1 MEWMKE
7 VPEEIGAEIHFGAGS
22 RGWLTRL
29 PCVRRAVWDR
39 PNSGV
44 RCVYAWRECKGF
56 ANYAVSCDIFKFC
69 KLVSWGY
76 CFTNES
82 PFSTSK
88 YFCPHSDQKILK
100 TRKRDGQ
107 ESELPLS
114 YIKKKKKKSLS
125 TLTHLS
131 LVFSSEKLHHSFLR
145 DSPVCCWMSVTSGW

>member
-7 VPEEIGAEIHFGAGS
+7 VPPEIGAEIHFGAGS

-76 CFTNES
+76 CFTNKS

-114 YIKKKKKKSLS
+114 YIKKKKSLS